1 MAMPNTDLPTL
12 ISLNDACRLTSL
24 SRTAINRYRAEG
36 RFPQPV
42 PVGFKRIAFVRAEV
56 VAWIEAR
63 IAERSAKAATREV
76 A

>member
-1 MAMPNTDLPTL
+1 MPTELPTL

-42 PVGFKRIAFVRAEV
+42 PIGFRRIAFIRAEV

-63 IAERSAKAATREV
+63 IAERGAKATKQEV

>member
-1 MAMPNTDLPTL
+1 MSDTPHL
-12 ISLNDACRLTSL
+12 ISLNEACRLTSL

-42 PVGFKRIAFVRAEV
+42 PIGFRRIAFIRAEV

-63 IAERSAKAATREV
+63 IAERAV

>member
-1 MAMPNTDLPTL
+1 MAMNIDAPSLV
-12 ISLNDACRLTSL
+12 SLNEACKLTSL

-42 PVGFKRIAFVRAEV
+42 PIGFRRIAFVRSEV
-56 VAWIEAR
+56 IGWIEAR
-63 IAERSAKAATREV
+63 IAERAA

>member
-1 MAMPNTDLPTL
+1 MSTHDLPTL

-63 IAERSAKAATREV
+63 IAERGAKAATREV